1 MKPRYFVNFQSRQK
15 TPPFETLPS
24 EKLSNWVWVEYDSW
38 RHSRISLVRA
48 VINNFL
54 NESVVL
60 FSGETTLRIGRKVLD
75 FIRYLL
81 MEQKTRRKEK
91 EGKKWL
97 TSGGTRLRI
106 QDALWW
112 ASWLREGLEEQCR
125 SPKLPHI
132 QLIRNSSRTRWY
144 FASKQV
150 RSYHSDTKAVKYEW
164 KRNYVNCSDTSKYR
178 PSLCLLSNLP
188 IPDFFSSA

>member
-1 MKPRYFVNFQSRQK
+1 MKPRFFVNFQSRQK

-24 EKLSNWVWVEYDSW
+24 KKLSNWVWVEYDSW
-38 RHSRISLVRA
+38 RHSRISLVRE

-60 FSGETTLRIGRKVLD
+60 FSGETLQIGRKVLD

-91 EGKKWL
+91 EGKKWIDFWRHTASNPGCSV
-97 TSGGTRLRI
+97 TSFV
-106 QDALWW
+106 
-112 ASWLREGLEEQCR
+112 LREGLEERCR

-150 RSYHSDTKAVKYEW
+150 RSYHRDTKAVKYEW
-164 KRNYVNCSDTSKYR
+164 KRNYVNCWDTSKYR

-188 IPDFFSSA
+188 IPDFLSST